1 MPRTVTTIVYQ
12 YDELSDKA
20 KAKARDKWREL
31 EAQSGDN
38 SWAESTETSFK
49 EAAAHMGWNITRVA
63 WSGFSSQGDGA
74 QFQGDWSAERVNAAA
89 LKQEWPAGEGF
100 PNNETLRWLVERFAA
115 LAAADTGPK
124 GVATVRSAGRYSH
137 SNATEFEV
145 TDTDELTLITLS
157 RQLMDLFYRMLEQE
171 YDYQNSD
178 EVVAEDIRTSEVE
191 FTEDGALHTQS
202 TEAKK

>member
-20 KAKARDKWREL
+20 KAKARDEWRRI

-38 SWAESTETSFK
+38 SWAESTEECFK
-49 EAAAHMGWNITRVA
+49 EAAAHMGWNITNVA

-74 QFQGDWSAERVNAAA
+74 QFEGDWSAERVNEAA

-100 PNNETLRWLVERFAA
+100 PTNETLRCLVERFAA
-115 LAAADTGPK
+115 LAASDTGPK
-124 GVATVRSAGRYSH
+124 GSATVRQVGRYSH

-145 TDTDELTLITLS
+145 TDTDHLTLVTFS

-171 YDYQNSD
+171 YDYRNSD
-178 EVVAEDIRTSEVE
+178 EVVAEAITSNESE
-191 FTEDGALHTQS
+191 FTEDGKLA
-202 TEAKK
+202 